1 MPTQTV
7 NSKTYDF
14 YRTGFGVSTGVYQT
28 ADGLDRL
35 TFEHTVKARARHA
48 IRLDRLAI
56 VEDPLSTGSSF
67 EAGMSATLA
76 VNMPKLGGGFDAA
89 DADWLVKLL
98 SSILNEGTP
107 DYSLRFLR
115 GEV

>member
-1 MPTQTV
+1 L
-7 NSKTYDF
+7 S
-14 YRTGFGVSTGVYQT
+14 
-28 ADGLDRL
+28 
-35 TFEHTVKARARHA
+35 FEHTVKARSRHA
-48 IRLDRLAI
+48 IRLDRKAI
-56 VEDPLSTGSSF
+56 VEDPLTTGSNF

-76 VNMPKLGGGFDAA
+76 VNMPNLGGGFDAE

-98 SSILNEGTP
+98 SSILVEGTP